1 MSGRAMGC
9 LLVTL
14 LCACGSRSSTPTPPP
29 GMIVIDGGAYLVGSD
44 DAEREL
50 GYHLSPPVV
59 REQRW
64 YDAWEA
70 PAREVGVA
78 RFAIDR
84 APVTQ
89 GEYAAFVAATDREA
103 PGIDSLAY
111 LKQGFLV
118 HPFDEVRPYLW
129 RDGRP
134 PQRLTD
140 HPVMLVDRLDAEA
153 FCAWRGERTGQR
165 VRLPTEIEWEAACRG
180 TTARV
185 FPWGDEWADGRI
197 QADTTG
203 TASIRDHPDGA
214 TPTGVLDLAGN
225 VFEWTDASMPNGDP
239 VLKGCA
245 WDDAPGTCRCAFRH
259 GRPVASKHILIGFR
273 CAADL

>member
-1 MSGRAMGC
+1 MVA
-9 LLVTL
+9 
-14 LCACGSRSSTPTPPP
+14 
-29 GMIVIDGGAYLVGSD
+29 INGGAYRVGSD
-44 DAEREL
+44 DGEREL
-50 GYHLSPPVV
+50 GYQLSPPVV

-64 YDAWEA
+64 YDAWES
-70 PAREVGVA
+70 PPREVRLE

-89 GEYAAFVAATDREA
+89 AEYAAFVVTTSREA

-111 LKQGFLV
+111 LRQGFLV
-118 HPFDEVRPYLW
+118 HPFDEVRPYVW
-129 RDGRP
+129 PDGQP
-134 PQRLTD
+134 PRRLAD
-140 HPVMLVDRLDAEA
+140 HPVVLVDRLDAEA
-153 FCAWRGERTGQR
+153 FCEWRGEGAGYRA
-165 VRLPTEIEWEAACRG
+165 RLPTDTEWEAACRG
-180 TTARV
+180 TASRL
-185 FPWGDEWADGRI
+185 FPWGDRWADGRV

-203 TASIRDHPDGA
+203 TAPVDDHPEGA
-214 TPTGVLDLAGN
+214 TPIGVLDLAGN
-225 VFEWTDASMPNGDP
+225 VFEWTDASMPNGNP

>member
-1 MSGRAMGC
+1 MSGRATAC
-9 LLVTL
+9 LLVAL
-14 LCACGSRSSTPTPPP
+14 FCGCGSRSSTPTPPP
-29 GMIVIDGGAYLVGSD
+29 DMAVIDGGAYQVGSD

-50 GYHLSPPVV
+50 GYQLSPPAV

-64 YDAWEA
+64 YDAWET
-70 PAREVGVA
+70 PAHEVDVE

-84 APVTQ
+84 TPVTQ
-89 GEYAAFVAATDREA
+89 GEYAGFVAATGRDA

-118 HPFDEVRPYLW
+118 HPFDEARPYLW
-129 RDGRP
+129 HDGQP
-134 PQRLTD
+134 PQRLAD
-140 HPVMLVDRLDAEA
+140 HPVVLVDRLDAGA
-153 FCAWRGERTGQR
+153 FCAWRGERTGHR

-180 TTARV
+180 STTRL
-185 FPWGDEWADGRI
+185 FPWGHEWVDGRI

-203 TASIRDHPDGA
+203 TASVRDHPDGA

-225 VFEWTDASMPNGDP
+225 VFEWTDASMRGGDP

-259 GRPVASKHILIGFR
+259 GRPAVSKHILIGFR

>member
-1 MSGRAMGC
+1 MSGRAIGC
-9 LLVTL
+9 LVAAL
-14 LCACGSRSSTPTPPP
+14 LFGCGNRETTPTPPP
-29 GMIVIDGGAYLVGSD
+29 GMIGIDGGAYRVGSD
-44 DAEREL
+44 DVEREL
-50 GYHLSPPVV
+50 GYQLSPPVV

-70 PAREVGVA
+70 PPREVRLE

-89 GEYAAFVAATDREA
+89 SEYAAFVAATGREA
-103 PGIDSLAY
+103 PNIDSLAY
-111 LKQGFLV
+111 LTQGFLV

-129 RDGRP
+129 RDRQP
-134 PQRLTD
+134 PLRLAD
-140 HPVMLVDRLDAEA
+140 HPVVLVDRRDGEA
-153 FCAWRGERTGQR
+153 FCAWRGARTGHR
-165 VRLPTEIEWEAACRG
+165 VRLPTDTEWEAACRG
-180 TTARV
+180 TAARL
-185 FPWGDEWADGRI
+185 FPWGDRWTDGRI

-203 TASIRDHPDGA
+203 TASVGDHPEGA
-214 TPTGVLDLAGN
+214 TPIGVLDLAGN
-225 VFEWTDASMPNGDP
+225 VFEWTDALMPNGDP